1 MNAERPGTNAAVRDG
16 GGGEASAGPPLAA
29 SIVAPLAGLL
39 LAGGRSTRMQRD
51 KAALAYDG
59 ETQLARAFRL
69 LSAVVPDTFVS
80 VRPDQAADPLRARF
94 PQILDR
100 AVGAGPV
107 AGILA
112 AQATL
117 PDHAWLVVAID
128 LPRLDGDT
136 LRALLDSRVPSAL
149 ATAYRSAH
157 DGLPEPLCAIWEPAS
172 RGPLESFVAGGRNCP
187 RKFLI
192 THGAALLDLHAAT
205 ALDNVNT
212 PDEYAAVATRTGS
225 TG

>member
-1 MNAERPGTNAAVRDG
+1 VPDAAVRRGREG
-16 GGGEASAGPPLAA
+16 GSVSAAEPMA
-29 SIVAPLAGLL
+29 APLAGLL

-51 KAALAYDG
+51 KAALAYEG

-69 LSAVVPDTFVS
+69 LSAVVPETFVS
-80 VRPDQAADPLRARF
+80 VRPDHAADPLRARY

-117 PDHAWLVVAID
+117 PDRAWLVVAID
-128 LPRLDGDT
+128 LPRLDGET
-136 LRALLDSRVPSAL
+136 LRTLRDSRVPSAL

-172 RGPLESFVAGGRNCP
+172 RAPLEAFVAGGRNCP

-192 THGAALLDLHAAT
+192 THGTTLLDLRTAS

>member
-1 MNAERPGTNAAVRDG
+1 MKT
-16 GGGEASAGPPLAA
+16 EAPAPLAA
-29 SIVAPLAGLL
+29 LV

-59 ETQLARAFRL
+59 ETQLARVFRL
-69 LSAVVPDTFVS
+69 VRELVPDTFVS
-80 VRPDQAADPLRARF
+80 VRPDQAAEPLRAAY
-94 PQILDR
+94 PQVVDGL
-100 AVGAGPV
+100 AGAGPA

-112 AQATL
+112 AQAAL
-117 PDHAWLVVAID
+117 PDRAWLVVAID
-128 LPRLDGDT
+128 LPRLDADT
-136 LRALLDSRVPSAL
+136 LQALLDARDPAAL

-172 RGPLESFVAGGRNCP
+172 RAPLEAFVAGGRSCP

-192 THGAALLDLHAAT
+192 VHGARLLELRSPL

-212 PDEYAAVATRTGS
+212 PDEYAAVAARTGS
-225 TG
+225 AA

>member
-1 MNAERPGTNAAVRDG
+1 MSADAA
-16 GGGEASAGPPLAA
+16 APLAA
-29 SIVAPLAGLL
+29 LV

-51 KAALAYDG
+51 KAALAYAG
-59 ETQLARAFRL
+59 ETQLARAFRRVRDL
-69 LSAVVPDTFVS
+69 VPDCHVS
-80 VRPDQAADPLRARF
+80 VRPDQAGDPLRAGY
-94 PQILDR
+94 PQIVDALAD
-100 AVGAGPV
+100 AGPV

-112 AQATL
+112 AQAAR

-128 LPRLDGDT
+128 LPLLDAGT
-136 LRALLDSRVPSAL
+136 LRHLLGARDPGAL

-172 RGPLESFVAGGRNCP
+172 REPLAAFVAGGRTCP

-192 THGAALLDLHAAT
+192 THGAALLALRAPA

-212 PDEYAAVATRTGS
+212 PDEYAAAAARAGS
-225 TG
+225 AA

>member
-1 MNAERPGTNAAVRDG
+1 MSADAAAPV
-16 GGGEASAGPPLAA
+16 AA
-29 SIVAPLAGLL
+29 LV

-51 KAALAYDG
+51 KAALAYGG
-59 ETQLARAFRL
+59 ETQLARAFSLVREL
-69 LSAVVPDTFVS
+69 VPDVYVS
-80 VRPDQAADPLRARF
+80 VRPDQVGDPLRAAY
-94 PQILDR
+94 PQVVDR
-100 AVGAGPV
+100 LADAGPV

-112 AQATL
+112 AQATR
-117 PDHAWLVVAID
+117 PECAWLVVAID
-128 LPRLDGDT
+128 LPLLDAGT
-136 LRALLDSRVPSAL
+136 LRHLLESRDPGAL

-172 RGPLESFVAGGRNCP
+172 RRPLESFVAGGRSCP

-192 THGAALLDLHAAT
+192 THGARLLDLRTAS

-225 TG
+225 AA